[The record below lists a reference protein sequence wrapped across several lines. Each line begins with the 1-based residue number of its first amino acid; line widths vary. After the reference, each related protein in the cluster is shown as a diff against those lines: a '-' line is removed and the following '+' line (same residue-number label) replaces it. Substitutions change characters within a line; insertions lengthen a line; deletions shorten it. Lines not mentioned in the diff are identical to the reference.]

1 MVILKNEFFIL
12 ETILNTITVCNQVS
26 RFNGASK
33 HKTEVI
39 FQKTVIGVGL
49 NVEMCIN
56 KLQVMAA
63 ILQISRGAFCTRR
76 HLLLLP
82 KLAQQTD
89 N

>member
-1 MVILKNEFFIL
+1 MVIFKNDGKFFIL

-26 RFNGASK
+26 RFYGASK

-39 FQKTVIGVGL
+39 FKKKSIGVGL

-63 ILQISRGAFCTRR
+63 ILQISCGVFDTRQ

-82 KLAQQTD
+82 KLAQ
-89 N
+89 